1 MQVATFVIQKLF
13 HKTAWCGMVERN
25 KVYCMVVNFIVF
37 FADRSS
43 PENNEIM
50 LYDSVK
56 MEPDVTETADNPQN
70 GDTMKQS
77 DTTANP
83 TPNENAYSYAIP

>member
-1 MQVATFVIQKLF
+1 
-13 HKTAWCGMVERN
+13 
-25 KVYCMVVNFIVF
+25 MVVNFIVV

-56 MEPDVTETADNPQN
+56 MQPDVTETADNPQN
-70 GDTMKQS
+70 GDTK
-77 DTTANP
+77 
-83 TPNENAYSYAIP
+83 PNENAYSYAIP

>member
-1 MQVATFVIQKLF
+1 MQIATFCNTFIKQPGVD
-13 HKTAWCGMVERN
+13 
-25 KVYCMVVNFIVF
+25 CMVVDFIVV

-56 MEPDVTETADNPQN
+56 MEPDVKPDVTETVDNPQY
-70 GDTMKQS
+70 GDSMKQS

-83 TPNENAYSYAIP
+83 KPNENAYSYAIP

>member
-1 MQVATFVIQKLF
+1 MRCTEWLLILLL
-13 HKTAWCGMVERN
+13 
-25 KVYCMVVNFIVF
+25 F

-56 MEPDVTETADNPQN
+56 TQPDVTETADNPQN
-70 GDTMKQS
+70 GDTK
-77 DTTANP
+77 
-83 TPNENAYSYAIP
+83 PNENAYSYAIP